1 MHHKLCH
8 YYCIYITFEAD
19 SVDEDPMK
27 ELVFWEVIAAFSTLS
42 LECAIR
48 RLTNIYIVMYT

>member
-1 MHHKLCH
+1 
-8 YYCIYITFEAD
+8 
-19 SVDEDPMK
+19 MK